1 MQRPAD
7 GESFRFPL
15 PTQLAPAILRKEFFF
30 QSQLPEEKT
39 VVSDHIK
46 NQDLNDYRQAEPC
59 VMISFS

>member
-1 MQRPAD
+1 MGNLLGSHPA
-7 GESFRFPL
+7 SSRYL
-15 PTQLAPAILRKEFFF
+15 KKKSFF